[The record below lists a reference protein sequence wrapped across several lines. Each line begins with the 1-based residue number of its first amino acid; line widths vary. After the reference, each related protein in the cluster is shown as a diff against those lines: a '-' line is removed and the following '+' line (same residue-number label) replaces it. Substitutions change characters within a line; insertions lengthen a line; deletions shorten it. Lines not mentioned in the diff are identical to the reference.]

1 MMKFGKT
8 QGGNHMRNALLAA
21 AGVALLAG
29 CSPGAEQAA
38 AEQAR
43 APVAEPAVPVDPTF
57 TGLTRPKG
65 DAQFGYYLPANEV
78 KIGDYRLDNLHVAGQ
93 MGFNDWETG
102 QRTKTYA
109 PVMLEFVD
117 ITSPARKNALGNV
130 VYSVKLKVL
139 PTAYA
144 VTDDRIRLVG
154 SHPKL
159 GEVRLDAK
167 IDPAALKKSKG
178 SKGKDGVTVA
188 RGALQVGDT
197 PFKDVAFTWR
207 GGDWG

>member
-1 MMKFGKT
+1 
-8 QGGNHMRNALLAA
+8 
-21 AGVALLAG
+21 
-29 CSPGAEQAA
+29 
-38 AEQAR
+38 
-43 APVAEPAVPVDPTF
+43 
-57 TGLTRPKG
+57 
-65 DAQFGYYLPANEV
+65 V
-78 KIGDYRLDNLHVAGQ
+78 KVGDYRLDNLHVAGQ

-139 PTAYA
+139 PDAYA
-144 VTDDRIRLVG
+144 VTDERIRLVG
-154 SHPKL
+154 KHPKL
-159 GEVRLDAK
+159 GDVRLDVK
-167 IDPAALKKSKG
+167 LDPVALKKTKG
-178 SKGKDGVTVA
+178 VKGKDGLTVA
-188 RGALQVGDT
+188 TGAVQVGDT

>member
-1 MMKFGKT
+1 M
-8 QGGNHMRNALLAA
+8 
-21 AGVALLAG
+21 
-29 CSPGAEQAA
+29 
-38 AEQAR
+38 
-43 APVAEPAVPVDPTF
+43 AEPAVPVDPSF
-57 TGLTRPKG
+57 TGMRRPRG
-65 DAQFGYYLPANEV
+65 DEQFGYYLPVNEV
-78 KIGDYRLDNLHVAGQ
+78 KVGDYRLDNLHVAGQ

-139 PTAYA
+139 PDAYA
-144 VTDDRIRLVG
+144 VTDERIRLVG
-154 SHPKL
+154 KHPKL
-159 GEVRLDAK
+159 GDVRLDVK
-167 IDPAALKKSKG
+167 LDPVALKKTKG
-178 SKGKDGVTVA
+178 VKGKDGLTVA
-188 RGALQVGDT
+188 TGALQVGDT

>member
-1 MMKFGKT
+1 
-8 QGGNHMRNALLAA
+8 MRNALLATI
-21 AGVALLAG
+21 GVALLAA
-29 CSPGAEQAA
+29 CSPA
-38 AEQAR
+38 AEEAAVDQAK
-43 APVAEPAVPVDPTF
+43 APAAEPAVPVDPSF
-57 TGLTRPKG
+57 TGMRRPRG
-65 DAQFGYYLPANEV
+65 DEQFGYYLPVNEV
-78 KIGDYRLDNLHVAGQ
+78 KVGDYRLDNLHVAGQ

-139 PTAYA
+139 PDAYA
-144 VTDDRIRLVG
+144 VTDERIRLVG
-154 SHPKL
+154 KHPKL
-159 GEVRLDAK
+159 GDVRLDVK
-167 IDPAALKKSKG
+167 LDPVALKKTKG
-178 SKGKDGVTVA
+178 VKGKDGLTVA
-188 RGALQVGDT
+188 TGALQVGDT

>member
-1 MMKFGKT
+1 MMKFGQT
-8 QGGNHMRNALLAA
+8 QGGIHMRSALFAA
-21 AGVALLAG
+21 AGVVLLLAS
-29 CSPGAEQAA
+29 CSPAVEQAEQAK
-38 AEQAR
+38 

-65 DAQFGYYLPANEV
+65 DAQFGYYLPTTEV
-78 KIGDYRLDNLHVAGQ
+78 KLGDYRLDNLHVAGQ
-93 MGFNDWETG
+93 MGFNDWESG

-167 IDPAALKKSKG
+167 LDPAALKKSQG
-178 SKGKDGVTVA
+178 AKGKDGVTVA
-188 RGALQVGDT
+188 SGALQVGDM
-197 PFKDVAFTWR
+197 PFKQVSFTWR

>member
-1 MMKFGKT
+1 
-8 QGGNHMRNALLAA
+8 MRNALLATI
-21 AGVALLAG
+21 GVALLAA
-29 CSPGAEQAA
+29 CSPAAEQAA
-38 AEQAR
+38 VDQAK
-43 APVAEPAVPVDPTF
+43 APVAEPAVPVDPSF
-57 TGLTRPKG
+57 TGMRRPRG
-65 DAQFGYYLPANEV
+65 DEQFGYYLPVNEV
-78 KIGDYRLDNLHVAGQ
+78 KVGDYRLDNLHVAGQ

-139 PTAYA
+139 PNAYA
-144 VTDDRIRLVG
+144 VTDERIRLVG
-154 SHPKL
+154 KHPKL
-159 GEVRLDAK
+159 GDVRLDVK
-167 IDPAALKKSKG
+167 LDPVALKKTKG
-178 SKGKDGVTVA
+178 VKGKDGLTVA
-188 RGALQVGDT
+188 TGALQVGDT

>member
-1 MMKFGKT
+1 
-8 QGGNHMRNALLAA
+8 MRSALVATAA
-21 AGVALLAG
+21 VVLLAG
-29 CSPGAEQAA
+29 CGQSPDAAKTAEVAA
-38 AEQAR
+38 PA
-43 APVAEPAVPVDPTF
+43 APPAVPVDTSF
-57 TGLTRPKG
+57 TGFTKPKG
-65 DAQFGYYLPANEV
+65 DNQFGYYLPVAEV
-78 KIGDYRLDNLHVAGQ
+78 KVGDYRLDNLHIAGQ
-93 MGFNDWETG
+93 MGFNDWEKG
-102 QRTKTYA
+102 ERTKTYA

-139 PTAYA
+139 PAAYA

-167 IDPAALKKSKG
+167 LDPAALKKTKG
-178 SKGKDGVTVA
+178 TKGKDGLTVA
-188 RGALQVGDT
+188 TGALQVGDT
-197 PFKDVAFTWR
+197 PFKQVAFTWR

>member
-1 MMKFGKT
+1 
-8 QGGNHMRNALLAA
+8 MRNALLATI
-21 AGVALLAG
+21 GVALLAA
-29 CSPGAEQAA
+29 CSPA
-38 AEQAR
+38 AEEAAVDQAK
-43 APVAEPAVPVDPTF
+43 APAAEPAVPVDPSF
-57 TGLTRPKG
+57 TGMRRPRG
-65 DAQFGYYLPANEV
+65 DEQFGYYLPVNEV
-78 KIGDYRLDNLHVAGQ
+78 KVGDYRLDNLHIAGQ

-139 PTAYA
+139 PDAYA
-144 VTDDRIRLVG
+144 VTDERIRLVG
-154 SHPKL
+154 KHPKL
-159 GEVRLDAK
+159 GDVRLDVK
-167 IDPAALKKSKG
+167 LDPVALKKTKG
-178 SKGKDGVTVA
+178 VKGKDGLTVA
-188 RGALQVGDT
+188 TGALQVGDT

>member
-1 MMKFGKT
+1 
-8 QGGNHMRNALLAA
+8 MRNALLATV
-21 AGVALLAG
+21 GVVLLAA
-29 CSPGAEQAA
+29 CSPAAEQAA
-38 AEQAR
+38 ADQAK
-43 APVAEPAVPVDPTF
+43 APVAEPAVPVDPSF
-57 TGLTRPKG
+57 TGMRRPKG
-65 DAQFGYYLPANEV
+65 DDQFGYYLPVNEV
-78 KIGDYRLDNLHVAGQ
+78 KVGDYRLDNLHVAGQ

-139 PTAYA
+139 PDAYA
-144 VTDDRIRLVG
+144 VTDERIRLVG
-154 SHPKL
+154 KHPKL
-159 GEVRLDAK
+159 GDVRLDVK
-167 IDPAALKKSKG
+167 LDPATLKKTKG
-178 SKGKDGVTVA
+178 TKGKDGLTVA
-188 RGALQVGDT
+188 QGALQVGDT

>member
-1 MMKFGKT
+1 MRKT
-8 QGGNHMRNALLAA
+8 LLVAA
-21 AGVALLAG
+21 CVALLAG
-29 CSPGAEQAA
+29 CSQSVEDTKTASAGT
-38 AEQAR
+38 
-43 APVAEPAVPVDPTF
+43 APVAPPAVPADPSF

-65 DAQFGYYLPANEV
+65 DEQFGYYLPANEV
-78 KIGDYRLDNLHVAGQ
+78 KIGHYRLDHLHIAGQ
-93 MGFNDWETG
+93 QGFNDWESG

-117 ITSPARKNALGNV
+117 VTSPSRVNALGNT

-139 PTAYA
+139 PTAYL
-144 VTDDRIRLVG
+144 VSDDHVRLVG

-167 IDPAALKKSKG
+167 IDPAMLKKSK
-178 SKGKDGVTVA
+178 SAKGKNGETVA
-188 RGALQVGDT
+188 AGALQVGDT
-197 PFKDVAFTWR
+197 PFNNVAFTWR

>member
-1 MMKFGKT
+1 
-8 QGGNHMRNALLAA
+8 MRNALLATI
-21 AGVALLAG
+21 GVALLAA
-29 CSPGAEQAA
+29 CSPA
-38 AEQAR
+38 AEDAAVDQAK
-43 APVAEPAVPVDPTF
+43 APVAEPAVPVDPSF
-57 TGLTRPKG
+57 TGMRRPRG
-65 DAQFGYYLPANEV
+65 DEQFGYYLPVNEV
-78 KIGDYRLDNLHVAGQ
+78 KVGDYRLDNLHVAGQ

-139 PTAYA
+139 PDAYA
-144 VTDDRIRLVG
+144 VTDERIRLVG
-154 SHPKL
+154 KHPKL
-159 GEVRLDAK
+159 GDVRLDVK
-167 IDPAALKKSKG
+167 LDPVALKKTKG
-178 SKGKDGVTVA
+178 VKGKDGLTVA
-188 RGALQVGDT
+188 TGALQVGDT

>member
-1 MMKFGKT
+1 
-8 QGGNHMRNALLAA
+8 MRNALLATI
-21 AGVALLAG
+21 GVALLAA
-29 CSPGAEQAA
+29 CSPA
-38 AEQAR
+38 AEDAAVDQAK
-43 APVAEPAVPVDPTF
+43 APAAEPAVPVDPSF
-57 TGLTRPKG
+57 TGMRRPRG
-65 DAQFGYYLPANEV
+65 DEQFGYYLPVNEV
-78 KIGDYRLDNLHVAGQ
+78 KVGDYRLDNLHVAGQ

-139 PTAYA
+139 PDAYA
-144 VTDDRIRLVG
+144 VTDERIRLVG
-154 SHPKL
+154 KHPKL
-159 GEVRLDAK
+159 GDVRLDVK
-167 IDPAALKKSKG
+167 LDPVALKKTKSV
-178 SKGKDGVTVA
+178 KGKDDLTVA
-188 RGALQVGDT
+188 TGALQVGDT

>member
-8 QGGNHMRNALLAA
+8 QGGNHMRKALLAA
-21 AGVALLAG
+21 VGVAMLAA
-29 CSPGAEQAA
+29 CSPA
-38 AEQAR
+38 AEQVEQAK

-65 DAQFGYYLPANEV
+65 DAQFGYYLPVEEV
-78 KIGDYRLDNLHVAGQ
+78 KVGDYRLDNLHVAGQ

-139 PTAYA
+139 PAAYA

-167 IDPAALKKSKG
+167 LDAAALKKTKG
-178 SKGKDGVTVA
+178 TKGKDGLTVA
-188 RGALQVGDT
+188 TGALQVGDT
-197 PFKDVAFTWR
+197 PFKQVAFTWR

>member
-1 MMKFGKT
+1 MRKT
-8 QGGNHMRNALLAA
+8 LLVAA
-21 AGVALLAG
+21 CVALLAG
-29 CSPGAEQAA
+29 CSQSVEDTKTASAGA
-38 AEQAR
+38 
-43 APVAEPAVPVDPTF
+43 APVAPPAVPADPSF

-65 DAQFGYYLPANEV
+65 DDQFGYYLPANEV
-78 KIGDYRLDNLHVAGQ
+78 KIGHYRLDHLHIAGQ
-93 MGFNDWETG
+93 QGFNDWESG

-117 ITSPARKNALGNV
+117 VTSPSRVNALGNT

-139 PTAYA
+139 PTAYL
-144 VTDDRIRLVG
+144 VSDDHVRLVG

-167 IDPAALKKSKG
+167 IDPAMLKKSKAA
-178 SKGKDGVTVA
+178 KGKNGETVA
-188 RGALQVGDT
+188 AGALQVGDT
-197 PFKDVAFTWR
+197 PFNNVAFTWR

>member
-1 MMKFGKT
+1 
-8 QGGNHMRNALLAA
+8 MRNALLATI
-21 AGVALLAG
+21 GVALLAA
-29 CSPGAEQAA
+29 CSPA
-38 AEQAR
+38 AEDAAVDQAK
-43 APVAEPAVPVDPTF
+43 APAAEPAVPVDPSF
-57 TGLTRPKG
+57 TGMRRPRG
-65 DAQFGYYLPANEV
+65 DEQFGYYLPVNEV
-78 KIGDYRLDNLHVAGQ
+78 KVGDYRLDNLHVAGQ

-139 PTAYA
+139 PNAYA
-144 VTDDRIRLVG
+144 VTDERIRLVG
-154 SHPKL
+154 KHPKL
-159 GEVRLDAK
+159 GDVRLDVK
-167 IDPAALKKSKG
+167 LDPVALKKTKG
-178 SKGKDGVTVA
+178 VKGKDGLTVA
-188 RGALQVGDT
+188 TGALQVGDT

>member
-1 MMKFGKT
+1 
-8 QGGNHMRNALLAA
+8 MRNALLATI
-21 AGVALLAG
+21 GVALLAA
-29 CSPGAEQAA
+29 CSPA
-38 AEQAR
+38 AEDAAVDQAK
-43 APVAEPAVPVDPTF
+43 APAAEPAVPVDPSF
-57 TGLTRPKG
+57 TGMRRPRG
-65 DAQFGYYLPANEV
+65 DEQFGYYLPVNEV
-78 KIGDYRLDNLHVAGQ
+78 KVGDYRLDNLHVAGQ

-139 PTAYA
+139 PDAYA
-144 VTDDRIRLVG
+144 VTDERIRLVG
-154 SHPKL
+154 KHPKL
-159 GEVRLDAK
+159 GDVRLDVK
-167 IDPAALKKSKG
+167 LDPVALKKTKG
-178 SKGKDGVTVA
+178 VKGKDGLTVA
-188 RGALQVGDT
+188 TGALQVGDT

>member
-1 MMKFGKT
+1 
-8 QGGNHMRNALLAA
+8 MRSALVATACVAVLLAS
-21 AGVALLAG
+21 
-29 CSPGAEQAA
+29 CSQSSEDTKTEAK
-38 AEQAR
+38 
-43 APVAEPAVPVDPTF
+43 APVAPPAVPADPTF

-65 DAQFGYYLPANEV
+65 DAQFGYYLPTTEV
-78 KIGDYRLDNLHVAGQ
+78 KVGDYRLDNLHIAGQ
-93 MGFNDWETG
+93 QGFNDWESG

-139 PTAYA
+139 PTAYLI
-144 VTDDRIRLVG
+144 TDDRVRMVG

-159 GEVRLDAK
+159 GEVRIDAK
-167 IDPAALKKSKG
+167 IDAAALRKSKAA
-178 SKGKDGVTVA
+178 KGKDGAVVVT
-188 RGALQVGDT
+188 GPLQVGDI
-197 PFKDVAFTWR
+197 PFGSVSFKWL